1 MEGITMKRFLFTER
15 PNYDLRDCSREFLE
29 KIEKNI
35 AADVAAGRK
44 DLQARLDLVRS
55 QIPRACPYHILYS
68 KF

>member
-1 MEGITMKRFLFTER
+1 MEGTPVKRFLFMER
-15 PNYDLRDCSREFLE
+15 PTYDLRDCSREFLE

-44 DLQARLDLVRS
+44 DLQARLDLVRA
-55 QIPRACPYHILYS
+55 QIPRACPYHIIYS